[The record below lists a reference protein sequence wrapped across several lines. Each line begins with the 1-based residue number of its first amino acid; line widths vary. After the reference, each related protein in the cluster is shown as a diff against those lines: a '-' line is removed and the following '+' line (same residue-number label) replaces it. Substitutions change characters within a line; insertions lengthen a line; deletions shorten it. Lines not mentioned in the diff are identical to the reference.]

1 MIQFLKTFCAFY
13 LACFA
18 CLALQAQLSL
28 SPVIASAV
36 VGLMGSFI
44 PPLSAIIYIGSFAGM
59 CAPVHLGNPYH
70 ILAISFFGT
79 GIYLVTKN
87 RFVGLGG
94 KMGAIALA
102 SSLCLIWGK
111 NLW

>member
-18 CLALQAQLSL
+18 CLALRDQLGL
-28 SPVIASAV
+28 SPVIASAL
-36 VGLMGSFI
+36 VGFVGSFI
-44 PPLSAIIYIGSFAGM
+44 PLLSSIIYIGSFAGM
-59 CAPVHLGNPYH
+59 CAPVHLVNPYH